1 MGNCPYTEA
10 FPIKCCKYKPNLI
23 FSYRYNEYSGQKE
36 ENNNNLE
43 NNSGDHKKNFIENEN
58 KEINIIND
66 GYLNNNEIKEN
77 IIQKNETVDE
87 NDEENSYSSKKSKG
101 IYQK

>member
-23 FSYRYNEYSGQKE
+23 FSYRYNEYSENKE
-36 ENNNNLE
+36 ENNNNIGKSS
-43 NNSGDHKKNFIENEN
+43 NNDKNNFIENEN
-58 KEINIIND
+58 KGINIIND
-66 GYLNNNEIKEN
+66 GHLNNNEIKEN

-87 NDEENSYSSKKSKG
+87 NDEENSYTSKKSIE
-101 IYQK
+101 IYRK